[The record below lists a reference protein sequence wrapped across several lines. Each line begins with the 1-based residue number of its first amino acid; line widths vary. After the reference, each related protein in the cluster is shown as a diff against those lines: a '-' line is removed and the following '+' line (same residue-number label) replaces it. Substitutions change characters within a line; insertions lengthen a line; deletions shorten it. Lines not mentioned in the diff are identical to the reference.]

1 MNTHRLD
8 GDIIHVFQLLQTD
21 FNWDPRVR
29 IEHVAD
35 EPVHLRE
42 MQIICREKDSA
53 ITVISESASLFHKL
67 KCQV

>member
-1 MNTHRLD
+1 VCTARWQKEIALNEWMNTHRLN
-8 GDIIHVFQLLQTD
+8 GDIIHVFQLLQTG

-42 MQIICREKDSA
+42 MQIICR
-53 ITVISESASLFHKL
+53 
-67 KCQV
+67 